1 MSETARAAWQA
12 LSSGVDSTA
21 PLSRKVE
28 MVEQAA
34 GSALAVTES
43 GLTLPDVTLT
53 ALAGSSLSLALVKVA
68 LLEQAGVPPEDM
80 EVVIVSGSDQEQP
93 PTGPATDGQ
102 EQPPAGPATDDQE
115 RTPSAGPAAAE
126 PRTRERAVVAVRD
139 GSEQTPGLLLL
150 DSGKGRAAYGR
161 PALHSVDT
169 PVCRASVGR

>member
-1 MSETARAAWQA
+1 
-12 LSSGVDSTA
+12 
-21 PLSRKVE
+21 

-34 GSALAVTES
+34 GSALAVTEG
-43 GLTLPDVTLT
+43 GLTLPDVTLA

-93 PTGPATDGQ
+93 PAGPATDGQ
-102 EQPPAGPATDDQE
+102 E
-115 RTPSAGPAAAE
+115 RTPAAGPAAAE

-161 PALHSVDT
+161 PALHSGDT